1 MIRSSFTCY
10 VLALAAFALPAQ
22 AQGSYPDK
30 PVRLVVN
37 FPPGGA
43 ADVIAR
49 AVAAPLGEKLGQPI
63 VVENR
68 AGASGNI
75 GGEAVAKAPADAIR
89 KV

>member
-1 MIRSSFTCY
+1 MIRSSFTCC

-43 ADVIAR
+43 ADVLAR
-49 AVAAPLGEKLGQPI
+49 GLAAALSQ
-63 VVENR
+63 
-68 AGASGNI
+68 
-75 GGEAVAKAPADAIR
+75 
-89 KV
+89 